1 MRSGSDSCGAAWVAA
16 GRASGHVH
24 GSYDGSGMHAA
35 QGLSYNAE
43 WMRDNW
49 CHRDADPEVCKI
61 TQQVAAFDYARI
73 AAEKADAGVPG
84 GVSQWSFR
92 WY

>member
-1 MRSGSDSCGAAWVAA
+1 
-16 GRASGHVH
+16 
-24 GSYDGSGMHAA
+24 MHAA

-92 WY
+92 FTD